1 MTAAATH
8 HNIPSSAV
16 AGSLGDGMSVNV
28 LASVLMKGLHHSG
41 LKEFD
46 ARQEHWRLAE
56 NQAAAELS
64 DRLSLIRKLS
74 CATVKRRHR

>member
-41 LKEFD
+41 LKK
-46 ARQEHWRLAE
+46 
-56 NQAAAELS
+56 
-64 DRLSLIRKLS
+64 SLMLVQNIGDWQRIKLL
-74 CATVKRRHR
+74 RN